1 MIEALKNCPNC
12 GGTLNESGRCS
23 FCGSKVYDFLT
34 IDFNN
39 RNYPSARTYIRMRV
53 KDPKGNSK
61 VVLAPIIVD
70 TVEMTSKPEYE
81 SLPMIDNDKELMRCR
96 IETTLD
102 IHCNVIDSMYMIF
115 EEEGEDNN
123 E

>member
-12 GGTLNESGRCS
+12 GGTLNEAGRCS

-34 IDFNN
+34 IDFNY
-39 RNYPSARTYIRMRV
+39 RKYPSARTYIRMRV
-53 KDPKGNSK
+53 KDPEGNSK
-61 VVLAPIIVD
+61 IVLAPVIVD
-70 TVEMTSKPEYE
+70 TVSMTSRPEYDT
-81 SLPMIDNDKELMRCR
+81 LPLVDNKELIRRR
-96 IETTLD
+96 IETTMD
-102 IHCNVIDSMYMIF
+102 IHCQVINSMYMIF